1 MPMLAVLFCLP
12 SLLRMLLLLLLLLR
26 LLLLWRRVGL
36 TRSRLL
42 LLLTL
47 QLLGLQRRWR
57 LLLRR
62 RLPSIPCL
70 LLLGGTLLCPAA
82 ATCCCVLLLLLLR
95 RRWRWALSNLF
106 TNHGNI
112 AQIRKILLHFKGLLL
127 LRPQALHGAVAV
139 CRRPSSA
146 AQIGAVAVA
155 AALGGKESAG
165 RALHLSK
172 LLAGCCTA
180 G

>member
-1 MPMLAVLFCLP
+1 MLAVLFSLP
-12 SLLRMLLLLLLLLR
+12 SLLRMLLLLPLLLR

-42 LLLTL
+42 LLLRL

-82 ATCCCVLLLLLLR
+82 ATCCRVLLLLLR
-95 RRWRWALSNLF
+95 RRWRRAVSNLF
-106 TNHGNI
+106 THHGNI
-112 AQIRKILLHFKGLLL
+112 VRIRKTLLHFKGLLL